1 METLTPLADILSA
14 QHSPAEPTA
23 AYSRPPDHAGSP
35 DSIAKRLFLLPEHLH
50 LAEGE
55 AAIEWLIRRDE
66 KIKAGRQVLGTAH
79 LPRVQGELNP
89 CFQWLLE
96 SFFGHVP
103 DFLIILDH
111 NYWFGSSPLLREIL
125 VYHELTHCIH
135 KKDAFGDPLY
145 DENDRPRW
153 GLRGH
158 DVEEF
163 TAVVRRYGAWNAD
176 LDAFIAAAQ
185 AHSFTAW
192 TAPTPPA
199 RD

>member
-1 METLTPLADILSA
+1 METLAAAATPISLADEAAYARPAESI
-14 QHSPAEPTA
+14 HSPE
-23 AYSRPPDHAGSP
+23 
-35 DSIAKRLFLLPEHLH
+35 SIARRLFLLPEHVH

-55 AAIEWLIRRDE
+55 AAIEWLLRRDS
-66 KIKAGRQVLGTAH
+66 KVKGGRYVLGTAH
-79 LPRVQGELNP
+79 LPRVQGDLNP

-96 SFFGHVP
+96 SFFGRAP
-103 DFLIILDH
+103 DFLIVLDRQ
-111 NYWFGSSPLLREIL
+111 YWFDSTPLQREIL

-135 KKDAFGDPLY
+135 KKDLFGDPLY

-176 LDAFIAAAQ
+176 LESFLAAAKTH
-185 AHSFTAW
+185 ALEAW
-192 TAPTPPA
+192 APALPPA
-199 RD
+199 GD